1 MNFADRKQ
9 SVILSIFLFNSY
21 SLTFLI
27 PYAYSV
33 LFSIQFFTTFFLCFT
48 AQNNLRIV
56 IYLTLICMFTFWLY
70 MSFFNIVIKST
81 FSIVKITCIKLHI
94 RLHFFLFVQSNRKIH
109 NYLCNYFEQCIYYHI
124 SSLIS
129 PFSCQTQAPRL
140 VYHLFYFTLIVLSFF
155 NLVTIFPIYFCLFLC
170 TFLISFLDISTI
182 PVTISSIAIPL
193 LHLGT
198 LSYFVFPFYLPLSS
212 FCSFFLY
219 YSSDVLSVPD
229 LYHLL

>member
-94 RLHFFLFVQSNRKIH
+94 RLHFFLFVQSNIF
-109 NYLCNYFEQCIYYHI
+109 YLFRFIITYVIILSSVYITIYPLWFLH
-124 SSLIS
+124 L
-129 PFSCQTQAPRL
+129 AAKHKHL
-140 VYHLFYFTLIVLSFF
+140 VWYI
-155 NLVTIFPIYFCLFLC
+155 IYF
-170 TFLISFLDISTI
+170 IS
-182 PVTISSIAIPL
+182 
-193 LHLGT
+193 H
-198 LSYFVFPFYLPLSS
+198 
-212 FCSFFLY
+212 
-219 YSSDVLSVPD
+219 
-229 LYHLL
+229 